1 MKKSIIK
8 SIIIFIVF
16 FISINLLG
24 YTNHYLLGDFL
35 LDTIPEA
42 YNIADTFIYLP
53 ILIVV
58 LFYIKKN
65 NAFKDILNGEI
76 NIPDIILI
84 IFICLLFRIVED
96 PIFRFKEIFYTKNE
110 PNFISIKNNINLNT
124 VLLFLNIVI
133 LGPFLEELVFRG
145 LILNSFLK
153 RNKSIGILISSVL
166 FSLIHLSVTSFIT
179 SFFFGIVLSILFI
192 RKGIIYSISL
202 HVFYNLLW
210 FVLKIFSQEYFQI
223 EALLNFNITYW
234 IIVIFSLSILVI
246 YLTALYKKDYS

>member
-1 MKKSIIK
+1 K
-8 SIIIFIVF
+8 
-16 FISINLLG
+16 
-24 YTNHYLLGDFL
+24 Y
-35 LDTIPEA
+35 
-42 YNIADTFIYLP
+42 
-53 ILIVV
+53 
-58 LFYIKKN
+58 
-65 NAFKDILNGEI
+65 ILNGEI